1 MTTTPPFHPPLAL
14 HVVWHPAF
22 TAGRDL
28 AHALYRHLSRDVHQP
43 RFRGLG
49 IPVFF
54 RSLPGP
60 GAGDLP
66 LPVPVDGAEHT
77 AVVVL
82 VDDELVVDERWEAY
96 LLSRKCANMRTIL
109 FLPRRVLLTT
119 FVSDRRH
126 FPGCIRNH
134 SRCSAAVTGRTRHG

>member
-1 MTTTPPFHPPLAL
+1 M
-14 HVVWHPAF
+14 VWHPAF
-22 TAGRDL
+22 AAGRDL

-82 VDDELVVDERWEAY
+82 VDDELVVDERWEDY
-96 LLSRKCANMRTIL
+96 LLTLRLATGGFQDRDGGETLGGPGTERVPRPGKSPLSRQRYP
-109 FLPRRVLLTT
+109 F
-119 FVSDRRH
+119 
-126 FPGCIRNH
+126 
-134 SRCSAAVTGRTRHG
+134 SASTGLGGEGARIAG